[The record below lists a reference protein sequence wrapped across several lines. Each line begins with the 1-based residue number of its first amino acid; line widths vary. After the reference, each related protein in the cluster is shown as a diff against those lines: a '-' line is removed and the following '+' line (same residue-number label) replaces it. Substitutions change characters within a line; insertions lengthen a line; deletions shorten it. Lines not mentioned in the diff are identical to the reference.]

1 MAGAGSPADQSTGL
15 PDEVVREWLTAE
27 VNRRQSHQSTCKD
40 VSRQVAA
47 ILSESCLK
55 SPNQANLPES
65 VKHNESDVGGHFEA
79 CASGGTLR
87 QF

>member
-27 VNRRQSHQSTCKD
+27 VNRRQSHQSTCKG

-79 CASGGTLR
+79 CASGGTLP